1 MMKYVEDLE
10 DIFDIE
16 HLGLVVAPGIPYSL
30 SPPAQVGEDIEFH
43 NPSGSIVK
51 TKIKEFL
58 MLNRGKKMEHLPFSV
73 ERNFEKTEVEVGAKY
88 YISRVG

>member
-1 MMKYVEDLE
+1 MRYVEDLE
-10 DIFDIE
+10 EIFDIE

-30 SPPAQVGEDIEFH
+30 SPPAQVGDEIEFR

-51 TKIKEFL
+51 SKIKEFL

-73 ERNFEKTEVEVGAKY
+73 QRNFEKKEIEAGAKY
-88 YISRVG
+88 YISTSE